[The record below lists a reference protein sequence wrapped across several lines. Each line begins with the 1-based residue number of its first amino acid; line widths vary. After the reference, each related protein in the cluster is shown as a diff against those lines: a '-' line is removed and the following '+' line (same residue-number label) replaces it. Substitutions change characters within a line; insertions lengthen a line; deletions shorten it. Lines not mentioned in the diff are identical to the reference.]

1 MRGRRPP
8 DFDKNY
14 KFRLAVTRLAARDPI
29 AHKLVYE
36 VAHLL
41 RPRSVYRD
49 PETR

>member
-1 MRGRRPP
+1 
-8 DFDKNY
+8 
-14 KFRLAVTRLAARDPI
+14 VTRLAARDPI

-49 PETR
+49 PELVEQVLAVMAEKGDTV